1 MSSDTGNATTPMPT
15 SENTRNIAAAL
26 FVGVLSIS
34 LAASLFIKAD
44 PTHALSKAGIR
55 LFIACALLS
64 PWVIRAWRKGQL
76 NRRLVGHGFV
86 AGLFYAI
93 HFGTWVFSLEHT
105 SITASVTLVT
115 ATPLL
120 LALWS
125 LITGKD
131 RPEIRHW
138 IAIGLAFV
146 GVSVITQHDAAQGG
160 SSLLGDLMALLGAAG
175 MAGYFLT
182 ARRLGDT
189 LDIWVF
195 SGIAT
200 GFGALALW
208 VTALIQGIPFE
219 PASNDALMYLALAA
233 LIPQLVGHTAL
244 TWVLRFK
251 RPTIVGIATVGEPI
265 GATLIGW
272 LWLGLGVDTTTAV
285 GCLITMAAVGVALYE
300 PNR

>member
-1 MSSDTGNATTPMPT
+1 M
-15 SENTRNIAAAL
+15 RKVAAAL
-26 FVGVLSIS
+26 LVGVLSIS

-55 LFIACALLS
+55 LFIACGLLS
-64 PWVIRAWRKGQL
+64 PFVIRAWTRGL
-76 NRRLVGHGFV
+76 LTRRLIAHGFI
-86 AGLFYAI
+86 AGLFYAL

-120 LALWS
+120 LAIWS
-125 LITGKD
+125 LLTGKD
-131 RPEIRHW
+131 RPEKRHW
-138 IAIGLAFV
+138 FAIGLAFV
-146 GVSVITQHDAAQGG
+146 GVTIITHHDASQGD
-160 SSLLGDLMALLGAAG
+160 SSLIGDAMALLGAAG

-182 ARRLGDT
+182 ARRLGES

-200 GFGALALW
+200 GFGAIALW
-208 VTALIQGIPFE
+208 VTALVQGIPFE
-219 PASNDALMYLALAA
+219 AASNDALIYLALAA
-233 LIPQLVGHTAL
+233 LIPQLIGHTSL

-265 GATLIGW
+265 GATMIGW
-272 LWLGLGVDTTTAV
+272 LWLGLGVDETTAI
-285 GCLITMAAVGVALYE
+285 GCLVTMTAVGVALYE
-300 PNR
+300 PSR

>member
-1 MSSDTGNATTPMPT
+1 MFK
-15 SENTRNIAAAL
+15 ENSAVGEEGSRIDGRKVGLAL
-26 FVGVLSIS
+26 VVGVLSIS

-64 PWVIRAWRKGQL
+64 PFVLRAWRRGL
-76 NRRLVGHGFV
+76 IDRRLVGHGLV
-86 AGLFYAI
+86 AGLFYAL

-120 LALWS
+120 LAIWS
-125 LITGKD
+125 LISGKD
-131 RPEIRHW
+131 RPELRHW
-138 IAIGLAFV
+138 IAIGLAFC
-146 GVSVITQHDAAQGG
+146 GVTIITHHDAAQGG
-160 SSLLGDLMALLGAAG
+160 SSLLGDAMALLGAAG

-182 ARRLGDT
+182 ARRLGDA

-200 GFGALALW
+200 GFGAVALW
-208 VTALIQGIPFE
+208 ITALMQGIPFE
-219 PASNDALMYLALAA
+219 PASDDALFYLFLAA
-233 LIPQLVGHTAL
+233 LIPQLIGHTAL

-272 LWLGLGVDTTTAV
+272 LWLGLSVDITTAV
-285 GCLITMAAVGVALYE
+285 GCLVTMTAVGLALYE
-300 PNR
+300 PTR